1 MRGTGKG
8 RVRCQPPRAP
18 YLVPRPSLFLDAST
32 IGAVPFAPMA
42 KRKVGPWE
50 AVDALLRTATAVERR
65 LARVVEPAGITLS
78 QFRVLR
84 ILRAAGEPGLPTL
97 AIRDRMIDDAPG
109 VTRLLNRLERA
120 GLARRERSTSDR
132 RLVHCHATPAGLA
145 LLARLDAEADA
156 VDRRAAGV
164 LTGKEQRRLL
174 RALDAIRSERP
185 VDEG

>member
-1 MRGTGKG
+1 
-8 RVRCQPPRAP
+8 
-18 YLVPRPSLFLDAST
+18 
-32 IGAVPFAPMA
+32 MA

-50 AVDALLRTATAVERR
+50 AVDALLRTATTVERK

-78 QFRVLR
+78 QYRVLR

-109 VTRLLNRLERA
+109 VTRLLERLARA
-120 GLARRERSTSDR
+120 GLAHRQRSDSDR
-132 RLVHCHATPAGLA
+132 RLVHCRATAAGLA
-145 LLARLDAEADA
+145 LLARLDPDVDA

-174 RALDAIRSERP
+174 RTLEAMRTEQP
-185 VDEG
+185 VDDG

>member
-1 MRGTGKG
+1 
-8 RVRCQPPRAP
+8 
-18 YLVPRPSLFLDAST
+18 
-32 IGAVPFAPMA
+32 MA

-50 AVDALLRTATAVERR
+50 AVDALIRTATTVERR

-78 QFRVLR
+78 QYRVLR
-84 ILRAAGEPGLPTL
+84 ILRAAGEAGLPTL

-109 VTRLLNRLERA
+109 VTRLLDRLERA
-120 GLARRERSTSDR
+120 GLARRQRSDGDR
-132 RLVHCHATPAGLA
+132 RLVHCRATPAGLA
-145 LLARLDAEADA
+145 LLARLDPDADA

-174 RALDAIRSERP
+174 RTLEAMRTQQP